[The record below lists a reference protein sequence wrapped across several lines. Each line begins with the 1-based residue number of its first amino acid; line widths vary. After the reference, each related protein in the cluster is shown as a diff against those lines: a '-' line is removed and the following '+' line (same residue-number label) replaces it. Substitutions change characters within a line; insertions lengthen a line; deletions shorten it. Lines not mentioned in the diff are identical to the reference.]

1 MLFGLLSYQFMIS
14 FQPVKTGKI
23 SERIARQIKD
33 TILSGAMKSGDRL
46 PPERELVGRF
56 QASRISI
63 REALK
68 NLEASGLLTIKPGS
82 GVFVSEVN
90 SKPMSESL
98 ASMLRIKKVSINELT
113 EARLILEPN
122 IARLACDRVSPG
134 DLKKLEANIA
144 EALAVIKSTASARVK
159 NIEFH
164 SLLAE
169 STRNS
174 VLTLTVKTLLDV
186 LQEMSSE
193 IVDDS
198 PPSVEIASHTVKHHK
213 KILEALK
220 RRDAEKVFA
229 LLRKHILEIQGSLE
243 KVKSKTR

>member
-1 MLFGLLSYQFMIS
+1 MIS

-23 SERIARQIKD
+23 SQRIARQIKD
-33 TILSGAMKSGDRL
+33 TILSGAIKSGDRL
-46 PPERELVGRF
+46 PPERELVERF

-90 SKPMSESL
+90 SRPMSESL
-98 ASMLRIKKVSINELT
+98 ASILRIKKVSMNELS
-113 EARLILEPN
+113 EARMILEPT
-122 IARLACDRVSPG
+122 IARLACERMTPE
-134 DLKKLEANIA
+134 DLQKLEENIA
-144 EALAVIKSTASARVK
+144 EALAVIKSNVSARVR

-164 SLLAE
+164 ALLAE
-169 STRNS
+169 SSRNS
-174 VLTLTVKTLLDV
+174 VLTLTMKTLLDV

-198 PPSVEIASHTVKHHK
+198 PENVEIASQTVRTHK
-213 KILEALK
+213 KILQALRNK
-220 RRDAEKVFA
+220 DAEEVFA
-229 LLRKHILEIQGSLE
+229 LMRKHILKIQGSLK

>member
-1 MLFGLLSYQFMIS
+1 MIP

-33 TILSGAMKSGDRL
+33 TILNGAMKSGDRL
-46 PPERELVGRF
+46 PPERELVERF

-98 ASMLRIKKVSINELT
+98 ASILRIKRVSMNELS
-113 EARLILEPN
+113 EARMILEPN
-122 IARLACDRVSPG
+122 IAKLACDRATPQDVE
-134 DLKKLEANIA
+134 KLEENIA
-144 EALAVIKSTASARVK
+144 GALAVIKSNVSARVK

-174 VLTLTVKTLLDV
+174 VLTLMVKTLLDV

-198 PPSVEIASHTVKHHK
+198 PENVKIASQTVRHHK
-213 KILEALK
+213 KMLEALK
-220 RRDAEKVFA
+220 ARDPEKV
-229 LLRKHILEIQGSLE
+229 LTLMRKHILKIQGSL
-243 KVKSKTR
+243 KKANSKTVRR

>member
-1 MLFGLLSYQFMIS
+1 MIP
-14 FQPVKTGKI
+14 FQPVKTEKI

-33 TILSGAMKSGDRL
+33 TILNGAMKSGDRL

-98 ASMLRIKKVSINELT
+98 ASILRIKKVSMNELS
-113 EARLILEPN
+113 EARMILEPN
-122 IARLACDRVSPG
+122 AAKLACERATPEDF
-134 DLKKLEANIA
+134 LKLEENIA
-144 EALAVIKSTASARVK
+144 GALRTVKSNTSARVK

-186 LQEMSSE
+186 LQELSSE
-193 IVDDS
+193 VVDDS
-198 PPSVEIASHTVKHHK
+198 PPSVEIASQTVRHHK

-220 RRDAEKVFA
+220 ARDAEKVFT
-229 LLRKHILEIQGSLE
+229 LMQKHILKIQGSLK
-243 KVKSKTR
+243 KVNSKTR

>member
-1 MLFGLLSYQFMIS
+1 MIS

-33 TILSGAMKSGDRL
+33 TILSGAIKSGDRL
-46 PPERELVGRF
+46 PPERELVERF

-82 GVFVSEVN
+82 GVFVSELN
-90 SKPMSESL
+90 SKLMSESL
-98 ASMLRIKKVSINELT
+98 ASILRIKKVSMDELA
-113 EARLILEPN
+113 EARMILEPN
-122 IARLACDRVSPG
+122 IAKLACDRVTPQ
-134 DLKKLEANIA
+134 DLQKLEENIA
-144 EALAVIKSTASARVK
+144 GALAVIKSNVSARVK

-198 PPSVEIASHTVKHHK
+198 PQNVEIASQTVRHHK

-220 RRDAEKVFA
+220 EKDAEKVFA
-229 LLRKHILEIQGSLE
+229 LMRNHILKIQGSLRKAE
-243 KVKSKTR
+243 VDQQ